1 MEFTPW
7 TILVDAGLIGVL
19 LVIGAGLR
27 AVIRP
32 IQQLMIP
39 ASVLAG
45 ILGLI
50 LGPHMLGWLPFS
62 DQLSTYSS
70 VLIAVVFAAVAMT
83 DDFDIRKLNRNVGG
97 FAAHGV
103 LMYAL
108 QVSLGMA
115 LVLMVLQPL
124 FDAPDAMGVILFA
137 GWAGGYGTAAAMGD
151 AFAGTS
157 PEIATL
163 AFTSA
168 TVGLITGVVGGIIQ
182 AQIAARRGHVKAF
195 SSMSTLPEAERT
207 GVIRQVN
214 KRPSIGQHTHT
225 GSSIESLGFQVS
237 VVVMIAAAAY
247 GLSLVIEYFWSSLAV
262 PVFVL
267 AFLTGLVMRAVMAKG
282 RVAKY
287 IDKPTLQSI
296 SGTATDVL
304 IVAGIAS
311 IQPQVVADFGIE
323 LIIVFVFG
331 LILTLFLGLWV
342 APRLMHDGW
351 FERSIFTWG
360 WSTGAVAT
368 GIAMLRVVDPEL
380 KSNTLE
386 DFGIAYIP
394 VTPVEITAVTFVPP
408 LVIAGA
414 AWAVVG
420 IWGVI
425 AVVAVIAGLFIARAN
440 RREAALAK

>member
-7 TILVDAGLIGVL
+7 TILVDAGLIGL
-19 LVIGAGLR
+19 LLIIGAGLR

-32 IQQLMIP
+32 IQSLMIP
-39 ASVLAG
+39 ASVIAG

-50 LGPHMLGWLPFS
+50 LGPQVLGWLPFS

-83 DDFDIRKLNRNVGG
+83 DDFDVRKLNRNVGG

-103 LMYAL
+103 LMYSL
-108 QVSLGMA
+108 QVAVGMA
-115 LVLMVLQPL
+115 VVLLVLQPL
-124 FDAPDAMGVILFA
+124 FDAPDSLGVIIFA

-151 AFAGTS
+151 AFSETS
-157 PEIATL
+157 PEIASL

-168 TVGLITGVVGGIIQ
+168 TVGIIIGIVGGLIR
-182 AQIAARRGHVKAF
+182 ARIAARRGHVQAF
-195 SSMSTLPEAERT
+195 RSISSLPEEERT
-207 GVIRQVN
+207 GVLRHVN

-225 GSSIESLGFQVS
+225 GSSIESLGFQTS
-237 VVVMIAAAAY
+237 VVVMIAAVAY
-247 GLSLVIEYFWSSLAV
+247 GLSLVIANFWPDLAV

-267 AFLTGLVMRAVMAKG
+267 AFLTGLVVRAAMAKG

-287 IDKPTLQSI
+287 IDKSTLQSI

-311 IQPQVVADFGIE
+311 IQPQIVADFGIE
-323 LIIVFVFG
+323 LILMFIVG
-331 LILTLFLGLWV
+331 LALTLFLGLWV
-342 APRLMHDGW
+342 APRLMHHGW
-351 FERSIFTWG
+351 FERSLFTWG

-368 GIAMLRVVDPEL
+368 GIAMLRVVDPQL
-380 KSNTLE
+380 KSGTLE

-394 VTPVEITAVTFVPP
+394 VTPVEITAVTFVPV

-420 IWGVI
+420 IWGTI
-425 AVVAVIAGLFIARAN
+425 AVAAVIVGLFIARAN
-440 RREAALAK
+440 RRDAATA

>member
-7 TILVDAGLIGVL
+7 TILVDAGLIGL
-19 LVIGAGLR
+19 LLIIGAGLR

-32 IQQLMIP
+32 IQSLMIP
-39 ASVLAG
+39 ASVIAG
-45 ILGLI
+45 ILGLV
-50 LGPHMLGWLPFS
+50 LGPQVLGWLPFS

-83 DDFDIRKLNRNVGG
+83 DDFDVRKLNRNVGG

-103 LMYAL
+103 LMYSL
-108 QVSLGMA
+108 QVALGMA
-115 LVLMVLQPL
+115 VVLIVLQPL
-124 FDAPDAMGVILFA
+124 FDSPDSLGVILFA

-151 AFAGTS
+151 AFADTS
-157 PEIATL
+157 PEIASL

-168 TVGLITGVVGGIIQ
+168 TVGIIVGIVGGLIQ
-182 AQIAARRGHVKAF
+182 ARIAASRGRVQAF
-195 SSMSTLPEAERT
+195 SSISSLPEEERT
-207 GVIRQVN
+207 GVISEVN

-237 VVVMIAAAAY
+237 VVVMIAAVAY
-247 GLSLVIEYFWSSLAV
+247 GLSLVIEYFWPALAV

-267 AFLTGLVMRAVMAKG
+267 AFLTGLLMRAIMSKG

-311 IQPQVVADFGIE
+311 IQPQIVADFGVE
-323 LIIVFVFG
+323 LILMFVFG
-331 LILTLFLGLWV
+331 LALTLFLGLWV
-342 APRLMHDGW
+342 APRLMHQGW
-351 FERSIFTWG
+351 FERALFTWG

-368 GIAMLRVVDPEL
+368 GIAMLRVVDPQL
-380 KSNTLE
+380 KSGTLE
-386 DFGIAYIP
+386 DFGLAYIP
-394 VTPVEITAVTFVPP
+394 VTPVEITAVTFVPV
-408 LVIAGA
+408 LVMAGA

-420 IWGVI
+420 IWGAI
-425 AVVAVIAGLFIARAN
+425 AVAAVIVGLFIARAN
-440 RREAALAK
+440 RREAAAA